1 MMSECIAANIQ
12 DMMKAIGEEGLQRLL
27 SDFSSP
33 LNKEVEDFVRNKS
46 IEFAKKKLSITYLV
60 IRKTDD
66 GDVILAGI
74 FTLAHKAVE
83 VTNTNISN
91 TARRKLS
98 RYAKLDEEADKCN
111 VSAFLIAQF
120 GKNSAVPGEW
130 MVSGNELMDLT
141 FEILKH
147 VQYYVG
153 GGVVY
158 LDCEDIDKVLEFYQS
173 DYNRFK
179 KFGERESEIEG
190 KRYLQLL
197 RFF

>member
-1 MMSECIAANIQ
+1 MNKCIAVNIQ
-12 DMMKAIGEEGLQRLL
+12 DILKAIGEEELQVLL
-27 SDFSSP
+27 SGFSSP
-33 LNKEVEDFVRNKS
+33 LNDEVEDFVHNKS
-46 IEFAKKKLSITYLV
+46 IEFARKKLSITYLV
-60 IRKTDD
+60 IRKNDK
-66 GDVILAGI
+66 GENVLAGI

-98 RYAKLDEEADKCN
+98 RYAKLEEETDKYN

-120 GKNSAVPGEW
+120 GKNSSLPEKW
-130 MVSGNELMDLT
+130 RISGNELMDLT

-158 LDCEDIDKVLEFYQS
+158 LDCEDVDKVLAFYQS
-173 DYNRFK
+173 DYNGFK
-179 KFGERESEIEG
+179 QFGERTAESER